1 MSMAGERDSDPP
13 DSRRRRRSSS
23 DSIPLPAS
31 SGRITTELVGPPL
44 RLPDESVDSLSID
57 LDAEENTES
66 LRLDEE
72 PREPGERSSVDLASI
87 PPRANQGALGLV
99 ERSRSTSS
107 GLDLVAEM
115 RERFEL
121 DDFTGALRASELVL
135 GRTPDHEE
143 AQRISEASRMRLEQH
158 YLTRLGSLEA
168 RPRVVVKPA
177 EIRWLGLDHRAGFLL
192 SRIDGSAS
200 IDELLAVSGMP
211 RLETLKTLVDLLV
224 SEAID
229 MA

>member
-1 MSMAGERDSDPP
+1 MAGESGDSDPP
-13 DSRRRRRSSS
+13 DGRRRRRSSA

-57 LDAEENTES
+57 LDAEENES
-66 LRLDEE
+66 GELRLEE
-72 PREPGERSSVDLASI
+72 SAGAEEHRSSVELGSI
-87 PPRANQGALGLV
+87 PPPDNEGALGLV
-99 ERSRSTSS
+99 ARSRSTSS

-135 GRTPDHEE
+135 GRTPDHAE
-143 AQRISEASRMRLEQH
+143 AQLISEASRIRLEQH
-158 YLTRLGSLEA
+158 YLTRLGSLEG
-168 RPRVVVKPA
+168 RPRVVVKSA

-192 SRIDGSAS
+192 SRIDGHAS
-200 IDELLAVSGMP
+200 IDDLLAVSGMA
-211 RLETLKTLVDLLV
+211 RLETLKTLVDLLY
-224 SEAID
+224 SEAIEIE
-229 MA
+229 